1 MAIKQ
6 SAEIAQFYREIQE
19 WIDSGC
25 PEYRPFLNHVGLC
38 DSLESWCIRTFPE
51 RLVDLEL
58 ELTNQFAESALDD
71 DYPFNATRS
80 YWEETTKK
88 TVYKNHAR
96 LAWIKAHAIP
106 ASDVTEQSE
115 G

>member
-19 WIDSGC
+19 WIDAGC
-25 PEYRPFLNHVGLC
+25 PENDPFENHIGLC
-38 DSLESWCIRTFPE
+38 DSLKSWCIRTFYKQRE
-51 RLVDLEL
+51 DLEL
-58 ELTNQFAESALDD
+58 ELINQFAESELDD

-80 YWEETTKK
+80 YWYDSTKK
-88 TVYKNHAR
+88 VVYKNHAR